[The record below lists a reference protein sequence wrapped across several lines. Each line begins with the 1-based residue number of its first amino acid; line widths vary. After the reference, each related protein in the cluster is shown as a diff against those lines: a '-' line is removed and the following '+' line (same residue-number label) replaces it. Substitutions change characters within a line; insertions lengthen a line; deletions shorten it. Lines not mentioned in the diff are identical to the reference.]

1 MASDGNNGI
10 YETTSSK
17 HFSHLTI
24 DFNENSEFDE
34 DFADRKSGFRPRK
47 NSNFSTRRSLHS
59 KAALTTRH
67 EINITK
73 IIKIQ
78 RFTKTMLFKLKI
90 KKSKKLLYALYQG
103 WKVRKLLQDNEI
115 LNALMGVQD
124 INAYIEEL
132 EYNSES
138 SILEPTKKERT
149 KLITEFISMVRD
161 QLAVEEKVK

>member
-1 MASDGNNGI
+1 
-10 YETTSSK
+10 
-17 HFSHLTI
+17 
-24 DFNENSEFDE
+24 
-34 DFADRKSGFRPRK
+34 
-47 NSNFSTRRSLHS
+47 LHS

-67 EINITK
+67 EINIAQ

-78 RFTKTMLFKLKI
+78 KFTKSMLFKLKI

-103 WKVRKLLQDNEI
+103 YKVRKLLQDNEI

-132 EYNSES
+132 EYTAES

-149 KLITEFISMVRD
+149 KLITEFISMLRD
-161 QLAVEEKVK
+161 QLSVKEKVK